1 MPHPTPSLLMVAG
14 ETSGDLHGSKVLARL
29 RERAPDLSVYG
40 IGGDRMRAEGLDTL
54 YHADDFA
61 VVGLVEVLR
70 HVPRFKSAL
79 DRTVRVAR
87 SRRTSLAILIDYP
100 GFNLVLAKRLK
111 ALGIRVLYYIS
122 PQVWAWGEGRVRTIA
137 RTVDRLAVAFPFEVD
152 FYRERGVAAEFVGH
166 PLLEEPWVAEVEGPK
181 AGIGEP
187 PVLGLLPGSRRQ
199 EVARHLAPMIGAAR
213 ILRESIPGLRV
224 RLALA
229 HGFGPEVLHERGAR
243 GSEWIEPVASGGV
256 PDVLRTST
264 ALLVASGTAT
274 LEAACAGTPMV
285 VLYRVSPLTY
295 LVGKLALR
303 VPDIG
308 LVNLVAGTRVVPEVV
323 QFGVTAE
330 RLAREVR
337 PFLTDGDRVRE
348 VSRTLLAVR
357 EKLGTPG
364 ASDRVAT
371 MALAMMGEA
380 RSGAARG
387 AGKDGRP

>member
-1 MPHPTPSLLMVAG
+1 MPDATPSLLMVAG
-14 ETSGDLHGSKVLARL
+14 EVSGDLHGSKVLARL
-29 RERAPDLSVYG
+29 REHAPGLSVYG
-40 IGGDRMRAEGLDTL
+40 IGGDRMRDEGLELL

-79 DRTVRVAR
+79 DRTVRVAEA
-87 SRRTSLAILIDYP
+87 RRTSAAILIDYP
-100 GFNLVLAKRLK
+100 GFNLVLARRLK
-111 ALGIRVLYYIS
+111 ARGIRVLYYIS

-137 RTVDRLAVAFPFEVD
+137 RVVDRLAVAFPFEVD
-152 FYRERGVAAEFVGH
+152 FYRERGVTAEFVGH
-166 PLLEEPWVAEVEGPK
+166 PLLEEPWVGEVGGPK
-181 AGIGEP
+181 TDLDIP

-199 EVARHLAPMIGAAR
+199 EVARHLLPMIGAAA
-213 ILRESIPGLRV
+213 ILRESVPGLRV

-229 HGFGPEVLHERGAR
+229 QGFGPEVLGECGVR
-243 GSEWIEPVASGGV
+243 GSDWIEPVAAADV

-295 LVGKLALR
+295 LVGRLALR

-308 LVNLVAGTRVVPEVV
+308 LVNLVAGRRVVPELV
-323 QFGVTAE
+323 QGGVTAA
-330 RLAREVR
+330 RLAREVL
-337 PFLTDGDRVRE
+337 PFLTDRDRVRE
-348 VSRTLLAVR
+348 ASRTLLAVR

-364 ASDRVAT
+364 ASDRVAR
-371 MALAMMGEA
+371 MAISMIG
-380 RSGAARG
+380 G
-387 AGKDGRP
+387 AG